1 MSLANKIAQLR
12 GLQNYLSA
20 LLSVGAAPFVARSG
34 QVVQSVFQTNAAN
47 TVISA
52 TIPAD
57 STIPQSSEGTQVLT
71 ATITPTSSGNTLE
84 VEAVVHGSELT
95 NVGDSI
101 LVALFRDAGA
111 DAVAASFVGG
121 MNGGG
126 NNLTSGTAV
135 IRYRVAAGST
145 AATTFTVRAGNNT
158 GSMTL
163 NATHQNINLGGLI
176 ASTLTVREISS

>member
-1 MSLANKIAQLR
+1 M
-12 GLQNYLSA
+12 
-20 LLSVGAAPFVARSG
+20 
-34 QVVQSVFQTNAAN
+34 
-47 TVISA
+47 IS
-52 TIPAD
+52 
-57 STIPQSSEGTQVLT
+57 
-71 ATITPTSSGNTLE
+71 ATITPTAAGNTLE

-101 LVALFRDAGA
+101 LVALFRDGGA
-111 DAVAASFVGG
+111 NAVAASFVGG

-126 NNLTSGTAV
+126 NFLTSGTAV

-176 ASTLTVREISS
+176 ASTLTVREISA

>member
-1 MSLANKIAQLR
+1 MSLAVKIAQLS
-12 GLQNYLSA
+12 GLQNYLSQ

-34 QVVQSVFQTNAAN
+34 QVVQSVFQSNTDN

-57 STIPQSSEGTQVLT
+57 STIPQNTEGTQVLT
-71 ATITPTSSGNTLE
+71 ATITPTSAGSLLD

-101 LVALFRDAGA
+101 LAALFRDSGA

-126 NNLTSGTAV
+126 NHLTSGSAL
-135 IRYRVAAGST
+135 IRYRVVAGST
-145 AATTFTVRAGNNT
+145 AATTFNVRVGT
-158 GSMTL
+158 TL
-163 NATHQNINLGGLI
+163 GP
-176 ASTLTVREISS
+176 

>member
-1 MSLANKIAQLR
+1 MSLASKIAALG
-12 GLQNYLSA
+12 GLHTYLSA

-34 QVVQSVFQTNAAN
+34 QVVQSVFQTNSAN

-57 STIPQSSEGTQVLT
+57 STAPQNAEGTQILT
-71 ATITPTSSGNTLE
+71 ATITPTAAASILE

-101 LVALFRDAGA
+101 LIALFRDAGVN
-111 DAVAASFVGG
+111 AVAASFVGG

-126 NNLTSGTAV
+126 NHLTSGSAV
-135 IRYRVAAGST
+135 LRYRVVAGST
-145 AATTFTVRAGNNT
+145 AATTFNVRAGNNT

-176 ASTLTVREISS
+176 ASTLTVREISA

>member
-1 MSLANKIAQLR
+1 ML
-12 GLQNYLSA
+12 
-20 LLSVGAAPFVARSG
+20 GAGAVS
-34 QVVQSVFQTNAAN
+34 QVVFASNSAN

-57 STIPQSSEGTQVLT
+57 STIPQNTEGTQVLS
-71 ATITPTSSGNTLE
+71 ATITPTSATSILQ

-101 LVALFRDAGA
+101 LAALFRDSGA
-111 DAVAASFVGG
+111 NAVAASFVGG

-126 NNLTSGTAV
+126 NYLTSGTAI
-135 IRYRVAAGST
+135 IRYRVVSGST
-145 AATTFTVRAGNNT
+145 AATTFNVRAGNNV

-163 NATHQNINLGGLI
+163 NATHQNINLGGVI
-176 ASTLTVREISS
+176 ASTLTITEIQA

>member
-1 MSLANKIAQLR
+1 MPLTLVPTSMM
-12 GLQNYLSA
+12 GS
-20 LLSVGAAPFVARSG
+20 GAAV
-34 QVVQSVFQTNAAN
+34 QVVSASNAAN

-57 STIPQSSEGTQVLT
+57 NTIPQITEGTQVLT
-71 ATITPTSSGNTLE
+71 ATITPTSADSILQ
-84 VEAVVHGSELT
+84 VDAVVHGSELT

-101 LVALFRDAGA
+101 LAALFRDAGA
-111 DAVAASFVGG
+111 NAVAAGFIGG

-126 NNLTSGTAV
+126 NFLTSGTAV
-135 IRYRVAAGST
+135 IRYRVVAGSV

-176 ASTLTVREISS
+176 ASSLTITEIKA